1 MSTKGRGDVQNVSD
15 PGKFLAPPLAP
26 TIVSIPGD
34 ALPEYNGREESFG
47 PSPAHG
53 NAFAIVEQSYSPDRK
68 AGSRGKLVTG
78 TAIVATLGLG
88 TLAYFFLPPVSEKTA
103 SQPQAGGPT
112 QASQSPP
119 EAPMRQT
126 QPDVWPSGRSA
137 ASPTIA
143 WPDPSPTVSPGRTDS
158 RVESAPQVPTAAE
171 GKSAAI
177 RPPLAAPQN
186 RNVLFLQRPGV
197 NVRSSPSPTGR
208 VVGSA
213 RKGTRLEVTNRE
225 GEWVQVESGSLKG
238 WINSRFVGLEEPR

>member
-1 MSTKGRGDVQNVSD
+1 MSTKVRGDVQNVSD
-15 PGKFLAPPLAP
+15 PAEFLAPPLAP

-53 NAFAIVEQSYSPDRK
+53 SAFAIVEQSYSPDRK
-68 AGSRGKLVTG
+68 ARLRGKLIVG
-78 TAIVATLGLG
+78 TAIVATLALG

-103 SQPQAGGPT
+103 SQPQTEGPT
-112 QASQSPP
+112 QAFQSPP

-126 QPDVWPSGRSA
+126 QPDTWPSGRPA

-143 WPDPSPTVSPGRTDS
+143 WPDPPPTVTPERTDS
-158 RVESAPQVPTAAE
+158 RVESAPQVPTAAK

-177 RPPLAAPQN
+177 RPPAPQD

-213 RKGTRLEVTNRE
+213 RKGTRFEVTNRE
-225 GEWVQVESGSLKG
+225 GEWVQVESWSLKG
-238 WINSRFVGLEEPR
+238 WINTRFLGLEEPR